1 MTLKPVFLT
10 NRRLPTASITEF
22 DSVMKHLNF
31 LTVLAFAAIALFTG
45 TSASADTGLLAV
57 PMLADFGLAGLGG
70 GLAAG
75 LAVIGAG
82 IGIGLIGGK
91 AVESIARQP
100 EMAGRIF
107 INMILTA
114 ALVEGVALFA
124 VVVGLLA
131 FGKIK

>member
-1 MTLKPVFLT
+1 MKTLT
-10 NRRLPTASITEF
+10 SM
-22 DSVMKHLNF
+22 S
-31 LTVLAFAAIALFTG
+31 VLAFAVLTILSG
-45 TSASADTGLLAV
+45 TSASADTGML
-57 PMLADFGLAGLGG
+57 MLADFGLAGLGG
-70 GLAAG
+70 GLCAG

-114 ALVEGVALFA
+114 ALVEGAALFA
-124 VVVGLLA
+124 IVVGLLG
-131 FGKIK
+131 FGKITTGGCSKSARSGLRINHV